1 MFCYNYYMKWLI
13 SFVKKKSKI
22 VVICGPTATGKTSLS
37 IALALKYNAEIISAD
52 SRQVYTGLD
61 IGSAKVTSAEMK
73 GIPHHMIDI
82 ASPLDIFSVQQYV
95 SIATKKIN
103 QILSKGKNVIICGGT
118 GMYIDSLISG
128 TQFPQVPPNYE
139 LRKKLEKRTNQEL
152 FELLKKSD
160 NRRSKTIDPHN
171 SIRLIRALEV
181 IDAIGVVPKIKKKLK
196 YKTLFIGLDLP
207 KETLNKRIETRVIDR
222 FENQNMLQEAINL
235 HTTGLSYERMK
246 SLGLEYR
253 YMSQYL
259 QGHIDYEKMISELTV
274 KTIQFA
280 KRQRTW
286 FKRNKQ
292 INWFNGIDD
301 MNKIAS
307 KVSKFLN

>member
-1 MFCYNYYMKWLI
+1 MKWLI

-152 FELLKKSD
+152 FELLKKNDS
-160 NRRSKTIDPHN
+160 RRSKTIDPHN

-207 KETLNKRIETRVIDR
+207 KETLNKRIKTRVIDR

-235 HTTGLSYERMK
+235 HTAGLSYERMK

-253 YMSQYL
+253 YMSRYL